1 MKNKGKGMGAFLK
14 QNIAAFIFILIA
26 LICFPLSGMKL
37 SYVVQQVLLRLG
49 QNSFLVLALIIPI
62 IAGMGLNFSITV
74 GAMAAQ
80 IAIFFVTDWAYQTGN
95 GVFTGFTGFLIAL
108 VMLLPLSVLFG
119 FLAGKLLNKTKGQ
132 EMIAGMILGFFA
144 TGIYM
149 FFFLIIIGTVIHI
162 DNPFLI
168 ISGGVGVKNT
178 FDITISSALD
188 NLFNRKLAVAGPYI
202 LCLFTL
208 SFTGKINRRLFSG
221 KKQEKLLSRLLF
233 LLGALFLSIFLFSG
247 ERPADVM
254 YVFWYL
260 GLGVTLLSAVLS
272 FVRIVK
278 FKMEGVRGREVVG
291 AFLCL
296 AGIALFQA
304 LEYVNP
310 GSKAV
315 LDEIKAFLNVRVP
328 LSTYL
333 AILLLCLF
341 NTFLLKTKIGQDLR
355 TVGQSMSV
363 ATASG
368 INVNRVRI
376 YAIVLSTLFAG
387 IGQLIYLQCIGSVQT
402 YAAHNN
408 IALYSVAALLVG
420 GASITKATN
429 KQALFGIVIFHTILI
444 LLPQAVGSVFEDAQ
458 NSEYFRAFMLYS
470 VICFSLIS
478 YAVTTRKKRRLGAG
492 EELSEKAG
500 VSEGEPAREITSE
513 EREEL

>member
-1 MKNKGKGMGAFLK
+1 MKNNDRFAKVGSFLK
-14 QNIAAFIFILIA
+14 QNTAAVIFILIA
-26 LICFPLSGMKL
+26 IVCYALSGMKF

-80 IAIFFVTDWAYQTGN
+80 IAVFFVTNWAYQTGN
-95 GVFTGFTGFLIAL
+95 AVFSGFSGFLIAL
-108 VMLLPLSVLFG
+108 AMLTPLSLFFG
-119 FLAGKLLNKTKGQ
+119 FLAGKLLNRTKGQ

-162 DNPFLI
+162 DNPYLI

-178 FDITISSALD
+178 FDITIASSLD

-202 LCLFTL
+202 MCLFILRMTQ
-208 SFTGKINRRLFSG
+208 KINLRLVEG
-221 KKQEKLLSRLLF
+221 KKKGKLLSWIPFIAGSLMMTVF
-233 LLGALFLSIFLFSG
+233 MFAG
-247 ERPADVM
+247 EKPADFM
-254 YVFWYL
+254 YVFWYI
-260 GLGVTLLSAVLS
+260 GLVITLLSVALS
-272 FVRIVK
+272 VYRLVK
-278 FKMEGVRGREVVG
+278 FKMEGVQLSTLVTTAICLLVIV
-291 AFLCL
+291 AFQ
-296 AGIALFQA
+296 I
-304 LEYVNP
+304 LEYATP
-310 GSKAV
+310 GSKAA
-315 LDEIKAFLNVRVP
+315 LNEIKAILNVRVP
-328 LSTYL
+328 LSTYF

-341 NTFLLKTKIGQDLR
+341 NTFILKTKIGQNLR

-368 INVNRVRI
+368 INVNKVRI

-429 KQALFGIVIFHTILI
+429 KQALFGIVIFHLILI
-444 LLPQAVGSVFEDAQ
+444 VLPSAVGVVFEDAQ

-470 VICFSLIS
+470 VICFSLVS
-478 YAVTTRKKRRLGAG
+478 YAIAARKKHRVKVD
-492 EELSEKAG
+492 EKESDA
-500 VSEGEPAREITSE
+500 ETAKE
-513 EREEL
+513 